1 MKKLI
6 IFTCILFLTG
16 CYEFES
22 PPFSEDEL
30 KPISK
35 LKLGQ
40 TILNAVSEVSV
51 DKNSP
56 IVEFKDKLN
65 SGSKA
70 FEVNDEFLIIQEY
83 DEKEKTWG
91 LMVLMKNSS
100 HILPCVLSENKD
112 IQYPKS
118 LKVTKKV
125 GPMGGH
131 NYTING
137 LRKDLKSFA
146 LKLVKTSPLMCM
158 SIPFENEI

>member
-56 IVEFKDKLN
+56 IVEF
-65 SGSKA
+65 S
-70 FEVNDEFLIIQEY
+70 
-83 DEKEKTWG
+83 
-91 LMVLMKNSS
+91 VLTS
-100 HILPCVLSENKD
+100 I
-112 IQYPKS
+112 
-118 LKVTKKV
+118 KV
-125 GPMGGH
+125 PP
-131 NYTING
+131 
-137 LRKDLKSFA
+137 LKSIPKFKP
-146 LKLVKTSPLMCM
+146 LKNNKITESNIAIDDAIKNIFL
-158 SIPFENEI
+158 